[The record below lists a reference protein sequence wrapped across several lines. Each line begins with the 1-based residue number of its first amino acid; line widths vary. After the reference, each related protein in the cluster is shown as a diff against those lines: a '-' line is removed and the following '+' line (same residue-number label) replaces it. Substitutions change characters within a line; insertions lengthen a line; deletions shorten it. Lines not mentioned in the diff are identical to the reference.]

1 MDYLPGYTV
10 KPYLVQ
16 ATGKV
21 VFTDGT
27 NNDLNTNQV
36 TCEAYGYRYDIAS
49 GTCRAFKYNTNL
61 EEAAANMS
69 NKINGNENRIE
80 SGSNFVQINGQANT
94 SKGFNNNCS
103 ILGANNA
110 IANGVNN
117 STVLGNFGQALRDGE
132 VVIGGG
138 GRGETMEL
146 GAAQSSTM
154 TLVGRTAST
163 TAVNLTVNEST
174 GTIIE
179 RDLDAYAKTFTGVE
193 VIVMAVRIGGVN
205 LSGAVNDRLIQK
217 LEGIVYK
224 KTATITRTTLGT
236 FGTTTG
242 WQGSFAFSGVND
254 MHLEV
259 TGDIGMDIDW
269 TATVKFYEMKTQ

>member
-61 EEAAANMS
+61 ETAAANMS

-138 GRGETMEL
+138 GGGEFQKI
-146 GAAQSSTM
+146 GYAQSSTM
-154 TLVGRTAST
+154 TLIGRTTSSS
-163 TAVNLTVNEST
+163 AVNLFVNESLNT
-174 GTIIE
+174 VIE
-179 RDLDAYAKTFTGVE
+179 RDYEASANTFTGFE
-193 VIVMAVRIGGVN
+193 AILMGVRVGGASG
-205 LSGAVNDRLIQK
+205 SGAVDDRLIQK
-217 LEGIVYK
+217 VEGIIHL
-224 KTATITRTTLGT
+224 KTATQTRTTLGT
-236 FGTTTG
+236 FGVTTG
-242 WQGSFAFSGVND
+242 WLGAFMFSGVND

-259 TGDIGMDIDW
+259 TGAIGMDIEW
-269 TATVKFYEMKTQ
+269 VATVKFYEMKTQ